1 MKVYLDLY
9 FLINYILDLTL
20 LIGTSKVVRQQVKI
34 SRFLL
39 GTLIGNISIL
49 ILFLQVNNL
58 ELFLLKLLISILM
71 IWTTFGIR
79 NTFRNTFYFYI
90 LSIILGG
97 SFYLLDLNFDYTN
110 RAYYLNYLV
119 LIILSPIIIYVFIKD
134 SLENKRCN
142 TNKYLVEIMYHDK
155 IIKTYGLIDT
165 GNCLKDPYKKRG
177 VILIDYKIAIERPI
191 LVPFN
196 ALNSTGIIRCFIPD
210 KLIINN
216 REYNNYLIGISNNK
230 LNLCGCRCILPN
242 NLVEVI
248 C

>member
-97 SFYLLDLNFDYTN
+97 SFYLLDLSFDYTN